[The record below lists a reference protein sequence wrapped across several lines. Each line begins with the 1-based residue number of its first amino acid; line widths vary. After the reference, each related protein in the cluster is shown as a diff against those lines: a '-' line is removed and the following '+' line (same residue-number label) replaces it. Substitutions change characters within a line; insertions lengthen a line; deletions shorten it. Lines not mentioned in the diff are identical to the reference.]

1 MAKTHRKHILF
12 LICFDFFGFGKY
24 FEKKK
29 IRIWQTTTPI
39 SFTTLSPSNTYHL
52 LPLFSQTLINII
64 FNPFSTISIII
75 IISFFPLEKPLM
87 PTSNTCCYSLIIS
100 PPNLKNHGLPYPNN
114 LTSFTIT
121 TTLSSPSRTTPN
133 QSTSNQHSINL
144 WSIHLNGW
152 ISHH

>member
-24 FEKKK
+24 FEKKIK
-29 IRIWQTTTPI
+29 NQDMTNHYPI
-39 SFTTLSPSNTYHL
+39 SFTTLSPSSTYHL

-87 PTSNTCCYSLIIS
+87 PTSNKCCYSLIIS

-121 TTLSSPSRTTPN
+121 ATLSSPSRTTPN
-133 QSTSNQHSINL
+133 QSTSNQHSVNL
-144 WSIHLNGW
+144 
-152 ISHH
+152 